1 MYVCECV
8 RACMSACMH
17 VCMYVCMHVC
27 MCVVYMYLYVCI
39 YCVYVCIYTCIISP
53 QFPDLLFE
61 EETELCAELC
71 VRLLK
76 HCSSAHSK
84 IRMLACVSLY
94 LLMRHNYVRGNTFA
108 RVKVQITVA
117 LSSIVAGNLV
127 SFYSYMYLD
136 IV

>member
-1 MYVCECV
+1 
-8 RACMSACMH
+8 MH
-17 VCMYVCMHVC
+17 TGTMHD
-27 MCVVYMYLYVCI
+27 I
-39 YCVYVCIYTCIISP
+39 YIICS

-108 RVKVQITVA
+108 RVKVQVTVA

-127 SFYSYMYLD
+127 SFLSDGVVTCMM
-136 IV
+136 